1 LQGVRFVTHVESG
14 NPAEACAAVV
24 ARTGCDA
31 LFVGAHVTRGR
42 ESGARASHAAAIL
55 RRTDIPVVV
64 QP

>member
-1 LQGVRFVTHVESG
+1 
-14 NPAEACAAVV
+14 
-24 ARTGCDA
+24 
-31 LFVGAHVTRGR
+31 VTRGR